1 MFSVKDLD
9 EDEIYQFQVDSL
21 SRNGMVV
28 SSEKISVHVPAYGRI
43 RAAVAGVGC
52 ILLLIL
58 IGAVVW
64 YSRHKLIAAKDS
76 LKKANA
82 EN

>member
-1 MFSVKDLD
+1 ME

-21 SRNGMVV
+21 SVHDLVV

-64 YSRHKLIAAKDS
+64 YSRHKLIAAKES
-76 LKKANA
+76 QKKTNDD
-82 EN
+82 N